1 MPEGLVS
8 ISEQF
13 KGLPMADLIGAPL
26 KAACDAS
33 KDLANAKAQFI
44 QEIGFTESGGMTVAR
59 TVDFDV
65 TRPGQTAGAPAEKLS
80 FKAPLLAIVD
90 IPNLQIDLVD
100 ITFDMTVKSH
110 TEDTSKSHKE
120 ASVDVD
126 AGGSW
131 GFGHVSVK
139 AHGAVSSDNEH
150 KRSSDNSATYHV
162 QVKATGHQQ
171 PEGLMKIL
179 DYCTQAC
186 DPHSAAADSSDSDT
200 PPDTSGGSG
209 GTKKG
214 KG

>member
-1 MPEGLVS
+1 MAEGLVS

-44 QEIGFTESGGMTVAR
+44 QEIGFVESEGKTVAR

-65 TRPGQTAGAPAEKLS
+65 TRPGQTAGSPAEKLS

-90 IPNLQIDLVD
+90 VPNLQIDLVD
-100 ITFDMTVKSH
+100 ITFDMKVKSH
-110 TEDTSKSHKE
+110 TEDTSKSHSE
-120 ASVDVD
+120 ASVDVT
-126 AGGSW
+126 AGANW
-131 GFGHVSVK
+131 GWGHASVK
-139 AHGAVSSDNEH
+139 AHGAVSSDSEH

-162 QVKATGHQQ
+162 QVKATGHPQ

-186 DPHSAAADSSDSDT
+186 EPHSAEADGSEPNTPAAD
-200 PPDTSGGSG
+200 PPPA
-209 GTKKG
+209 KKG